1 MAEVPEQQAVDLAT
15 AALAV
20 AAVATAAIATLE
32 MVALTADL
40 VGQRQKVAI
49 HPAEVKEVVRD
60 ALGTPFYMLAAV
72 AVALPI
78 VRPAVLAALAAAVLA
93 EIMDHTEH
101 SRTQMM
107 EKQTPEVAV
116 VA

>member
-1 MAEVPEQQAVDLAT
+1 MALAT
-15 AALAV
+15 AALVV
-20 AAVATAAIATLE
+20 AAVATVAIATLE

-40 VGQRQKVAI
+40 VGQRQKMAI

-60 ALGTPFYMLAAV
+60 ALGTLFYMPVAV
-72 AVALPI
+72 AVVLPI
-78 VRPAVLAALAAAVLA
+78 VRLAVLAALAAAVPA

-107 EKQTPEVAV
+107 EKQTLAVAV
-116 VA
+116 VV